1 MIKKMVVEIAKKN
14 DFPYKVTD
22 DNDIYL
28 DVIGKSGTWIS
39 FSKVLE
45 DENLFNFYSVLNT
58 SIPKQKRD
66 KILKLITKINFGLK
80 TSNFEFNENTGEL
93 RLKNSISFPEN
104 KENEDFIQRA
114 IFLNI
119 TCMDN
124 YFEEIMK
131 EIYS

>member
-1 MIKKMVVEIAKKN
+1 MIKKMVVEIAQKN
-14 DFPYKVTD
+14 NFPYKVTD
-22 DNDIYL
+22 SDDIYL
-28 DVIGKSGTWIS
+28 DVIGKTGTWIS

-45 DENLFNFYSVLNT
+45 DENLFNFYSVLN
-58 SIPKQKRD
+58 SSVPENKRD

-80 TSNFEFNENTGEL
+80 TSSFEFNEITGEL

-104 KENEDFIQRA
+104 KANEDFIERA

-124 YFEEIMK
+124 YFEEIMR